1 MYVYIY
7 VYICMYIY
15 MCVYIYICVC
25 IYIYV
30 CVYIYMCMYITN
42 LRVNIYNNKTKLYLK
57 FVKFS
62 TKNIINH
69 TSSRYI

>member
-1 MYVYIY
+1 
-7 VYICMYIY
+7 
-15 MCVYIYICVC
+15 
-25 IYIYV
+25 
-30 CVYIYMCMYITN
+30 MCMYITN

>member
-1 MYVYIY
+1 M
-7 VYICMYIY
+7 
-15 MCVYIYICVC
+15 CVC
-25 IYIYV
+25 IYIY
-30 CVYIYMCMYITN
+30 ITSLLFQSEYITN